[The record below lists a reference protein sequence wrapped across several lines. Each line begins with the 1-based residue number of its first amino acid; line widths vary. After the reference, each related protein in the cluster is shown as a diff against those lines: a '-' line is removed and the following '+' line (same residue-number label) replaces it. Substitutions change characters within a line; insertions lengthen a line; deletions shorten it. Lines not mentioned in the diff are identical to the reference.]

1 MFLAIPAR
9 VLLPEERWQNDGIVK
24 SIQLLALK
32 KEIPNTALF
41 HQQESQKMRG
51 VHLDLNFNEG
61 DWTLM

>member
-9 VLLPEERWQNDGIVK
+9 VLLPEKRWQNDGIVK

-41 HQQESQKMRG
+41 YQQESQEMRG
-51 VHLDLNFNEG
+51 VHLKF
-61 DWTLM
+61 